1 MIYREDLKIKN
12 MTGSATGTAEAPGR
26 QVAQKSVLNRAILDQ
41 GWGKFFQRLYWKCE
55 QRGATVIKV
64 AAQYTSRLCP
74 KCGFESKE
82 NRASQSKFK
91 CVKCGYGGHANVVG
105 VINIKVRGQRMPACG
120 ELDEED
126 RVRVNRRMER
136 LHGAEDI

>member
-1 MIYREDLKIKN
+1 M
-12 MTGSATGTAEAPGR
+12 
-26 QVAQKSVLNRAILDQ
+26 
-41 GWGKFFQRLYWKCE
+41 
-55 QRGATVIKV
+55 IKV

-91 CVKCGYGGHANVVG
+91 CVKCGDGGHANVVG
-105 VINIKVRGQRMPACG
+105 AINIKVRGQRMPACG
-120 ELDEED
+120 EPDEED

-136 LHGAEDI
+136 LHGADQQEPIEAIIGRSR